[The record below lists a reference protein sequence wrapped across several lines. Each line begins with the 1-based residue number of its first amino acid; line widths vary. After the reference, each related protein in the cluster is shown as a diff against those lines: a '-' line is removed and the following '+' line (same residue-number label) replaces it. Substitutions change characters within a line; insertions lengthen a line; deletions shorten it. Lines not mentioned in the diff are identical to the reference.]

1 MRNIHH
7 LLVLSTAILILA
19 ACMPNQNTATMTP
32 SATRAGTLQAYTGPP
47 ATTTPS
53 PTNAA
58 TITPLPSATPT
69 PRTHVVRAKEDLW
82 GIALRYGLTLE
93 DLLTANPTVDPR
105 FLSVGANLK
114 IPAPLYTPTADAN
127 HPPLPTPVG
136 MGLSAPD
143 CYPAREGGL
152 WCFTTAVNQ
161 QEFSIEALSAAIRL
175 YDRTSGEI
183 LSQTAYAP
191 LSLVPP
197 GGTMALSAYFPA
209 PAPLNYDAMVE
220 LLTALPV
227 PPAAGRFLTVQQPG
241 TKIQITAEGL
251 SATASGIFQLSD
263 TQATASR
270 VQAAAIAYDA
280 QGKVTGVRRWEYGE
294 PLNGASAL
302 DFNLTVYAAGAPIDR
317 VVVLVE
323 AYP

>member
-1 MRNIHH
+1 MRKIYH
-7 LLVLSTAILILA
+7 LLILPALILLLA
-19 ACMPNQNTATMTP
+19 ACTPNQGTATLTP
-32 SATRAGTLQAYTGPP
+32 AATRVGTLQVYTGPSP
-47 ATTTPS
+47 STTPS

-82 GIALRYGLTLE
+82 GIALRYGLSLE

-105 FLSVGANLK
+105 FLSIGTNLQ

-136 MGLSAPD
+136 MELTTAD
-143 CYPAREGGL
+143 CYPAKEGGL

-175 YDRTSGEI
+175 YDRASGAI

-209 PAPLNYDAMVE
+209 PAPLNFDVTVE

-241 TKIQITAEGL
+241 TKIQIAPQGL
-251 SATASGIFQLSD
+251 SATVSGIFQLSD
-263 TQATASR
+263 TQATANR

-280 QGKVTGVRRWEYGE
+280 QGKVTGVRRWEYSQ
-294 PLNGASAL
+294 PLSGSSTL